1 MNSEIVKRILE
12 FIDSMGYTQEQ
23 FGKPLLLSRGAV
35 SAWKNGQSLPTADR
49 VLEIIR
55 VYEDIDANYLIRG
68 KKLEQSFGISN
79 KMAGHGMQNVQGGG
93 NINFDSG
100 IWKERYEMA
109 LQVIS
114 EKEEQI
120 KLLKKMLEMI

>member
-1 MNSEIVKRILE
+1 MHDEIVRRILE
-12 FIDSMGYTQEQ
+12 YMDQKKITQEE
-23 FGKPLLLSRGAV
+23 FGRPLLLSRAAV
-35 SAWKNGQSLPTADR
+35 SAWKNGKTSPTADR